1 MKIGIVTL
9 PFNANYG
16 GILQNYALQFTLKKM
31 GHEVLTVSRFSKTMS
46 LSMRILTAGKRI
58 LKRIAGK
65 NVIVRTWPD
74 KNELQIIWQNTN
86 RFIAGNISLTETIES
101 ENDFKKLGKYG
112 FEAWI
117 VGSDQVWRPKYAPNL
132 ENHFLGFTAGENKLR
147 RIAYAASFGV
157 DDWEFSPKQTI
168 KCSALAKKFDAVSV
182 RENSGINLCKKH
194 LKIDVCQ
201 VIDPTLLV
209 SASEYK
215 QLVEKTSAP
224 DFKGKLVTYVL
235 DKSPAKKELLNRIAN
250 ELALETV
257 SVMPKRFFREVGKK
271 GISECVAPPVTDW
284 IKSFMDAEFVVT
296 DSFHGTA
303 FSIIFN
309 KPFVVV
315 GNPKRGMARFHSL
328 LETFGLEDRLVTE
341 NNDNISELIKK
352 PVDYEKVNSILARKQ
367 DEAFEFL
374 KNALQDRIKS
384 VENGN

>member
-16 GILQNYALQFTLKKM
+16 GILQNYALQITLKKM

-132 ENHFLGFTAGENKLR
+132 ENHFLGFTAGDSKVR

-157 DDWEFSPKQTI
+157 DNWEFTQKET
-168 KCSALAKKFDAVSV
+168 KRCSTLAKEFDAISV
-182 RENSGINLCKKH
+182 REKSGISLCKNY

-215 QLVEKTSAP
+215 QLVEKAGAP

-235 DKSPAKKELLNRIAN
+235 DKSPAKKELLNRIAD
-250 ELALETV
+250 ELGLETV

-328 LETFGLEDRLVTE
+328 LETFGLDDRLVTE
-341 NNDNISELIKK
+341 NNNNISELIKK
-352 PVDYEKVNSILARKQ
+352 TVDFEKVNSILAQKQ
-367 DEAFEFL
+367 NEAIEFL
-374 KNALQDRIKS
+374 KKALQD
-384 VENGN
+384 